1 MADPLSITASVI
13 AIVTAAIQSTKSLAE
28 AVNRFKGRDKTLGR
42 LQYELEDL
50 GGILNKLQ
58 ELIALETSVITL
70 LKDPVARCNQ
80 LCKEF
85 EMSMKEFDGKSKAG
99 FRDWA
104 KMEFMR
110 GNINDFMDTLAGYKA
125 TISVGLGTITMQ
137 TSKVT
142 QKVLE
147 DYNEMIMDTIY
158 NLNLHL
164 QRIDEKLALLAT
176 KNTEETSAYDTTVD
190 LKDERAVTEQCL
202 RVCEDAR
209 SYLESLTDQERFLK
223 QQSSPIAAADVQ
235 DQFEAEYLMRKTL
248 DENRDNLSQTIG
260 RLQERLE
267 SLTRNGT
274 PQNELERTR
283 LQEDLKTSK
292 QCLEVCKVA
301 YNEVAQKKIFR
312 VGEVVADFDSDQ
324 VVITTLADLFDVKKA
339 SSTNRSAQWIGSVK
353 EETAQKISAD
363 RYGSRFGTL
372 AINEASATPKLST
385 SDYSPVNRSN
395 AHRVVADGQSPGVES
410 ARRRPNPN
418 EIRKRTTDA
427 DNGDGRMQKKDHD

>member
-42 LQYELEDL
+42 LQDELEDL

-58 ELIALETSVITL
+58 ELIALETSVMTL

-85 EMSMKEFDGKSKAG
+85 EISMKDFDGKSKAG

-125 TISVGLGTITMQ
+125 TIS
-137 TSKVT
+137 
-142 QKVLE
+142 KVLE

-164 QRIDEKLALLAT
+164 QRIDEQLALLAT

-209 SYLESLTDQERFLK
+209 SYLESLTDQERVLK
-223 QQSSPIAAADVQ
+223 QQSSPIAAADGQ
-235 DQFEAEYLMRKTL
+235 DQFEAESLMRKTL

-274 PQNELERTR
+274 PQSELERTR

-301 YNEVAQKKIFR
+301 SNEVAQKKIFR
-312 VGEVVADFDSDQ
+312 VGEAVADFDSDQ
-324 VVITTLADLFDVKKA
+324 VVITTLADLFDIKKA
-339 SSTNRSAQWIGSVK
+339 SSTNRSAQWIGS
-353 EETAQKISAD
+353 
-363 RYGSRFGTL
+363 
-372 AINEASATPKLST
+372 ST
-385 SDYSPVNRSN
+385 VQLRIEWWQMDSLQV
-395 AHRVVADGQSPGVES
+395 
-410 ARRRPNPN
+410 
-418 EIRKRTTDA
+418 
-427 DNGDGRMQKKDHD
+427 